1 MTLLNVVILQSRSA
15 VTTGFAVQLSWDRH
29 IQRVS
34 FHRELFTAW
43 LQECSLA
50 WPNQPATRRSGVR
63 AAACCIRHPPQICP
77 EYALCTK
84 GNYKTTRAG
93 DNKVGDLSPTLPS
106 ERLLCFDCATSHHM
120 LSQDGCVRAK
130 GVDESP
136 CCATSWLPR
145 PHATCDSFICRKLVE
160 GQKQSEI
167 VIACLR
173 HHVEVRFKAMKVLSK
188 HSNSHTWT

>member
-1 MTLLNVVILQSRSA
+1 MPGQTSLPHADPVFGLRRVAYGTHLKSAPNMHCARKEITRPPEPGTTKLGISPLHYLQNGFCALIVQHLTTCSRKTA
-15 VTTGFAVQLSWDRH
+15 ALEQK
-29 IQRVS
+29 VS
-34 FHRELFTAW
+34 
-43 LQECSLA
+43 
-50 WPNQPATRRSGVR
+50 
-63 AAACCIRHPPQICP
+63 
-77 EYALCTK
+77 TK
-84 GNYKTTRAG
+84 A
-93 DNKVGDLSPTLPS
+93 
-106 ERLLCFDCATSHHM
+106 
-120 LSQDGCVRAK
+120 
-130 GVDESP
+130 P